1 MRSWTTRLTIL
12 AIAFTV
18 LAPSASDAAAPQRFK
33 NVIVLMYDGAGSTHT
48 TVTRW
53 YKGAPLA
60 LDDMYL
66 TAFRTYG
73 ADSIITDSAPAA
85 TAFACGVKASDKALG
100 VMPDNVTVP
109 GVPVPTDETRGRPVA
124 SVLEAARLTGR
135 STGLVSTSN
144 VQHASPAAYSAHW
157 PDRGNYNE
165 ICEQQVYQS
174 IDVVLGAGK
183 PWLLPTTASGGK
195 RTDGENLVEVLKA
208 RGYAFVEDR
217 AALQAFN
224 GKRVWGM
231 FADGDMRYE
240 MDRTAFSPNQPSLA
254 EMTSKAIDVLSQN
267 PEGFFLFVEGS
278 KVDWAS
284 HANDPIG
291 VISDMLAYD
300 AAVEA
305 ALDFA
310 KANGNTLV
318 LCMADHGNG
327 GMTIGN
333 KKTDATYSKLPLSA
347 LVDPLRKATITG
359 EGVELF
365 LAGDKTEAKI
375 KEALDKY
382 GISDPTAVEIAAVAA
397 TPAGS
402 MNYTVGPMLSSR
414 SSIGWTTGGH
424 TGEDLFLFFW
434 GLSEPL
440 GLVENTT
447 IAAICAEALGI
458 DLPEIT
464 AALFTPE
471 SEFVARGATVKVDRT
486 DVNNPVFIAEKGF
499 AKIEIP
505 LSTNVM
511 KVYYAGVLSETRSL
525 RGIAV
530 QAPKTGK
537 VYVPR
542 QALGPFDWR
551 NGLSAAPLG

>member
-1 MRSWTTRLTIL
+1 MKLRTACHLAIL
-12 AIAFTV
+12 AIAA
-18 LAPSASDAAAPQRFK
+18 LCPIAAEATAPQRFK

-48 TVTRW
+48 TAARW

-60 LDDMYL
+60 LDGMHM

-73 ADSIITDSAPAA
+73 ADSIITDSAPGA
-85 TAFACGVKASDKALG
+85 TAFACGVKASDKQLG

-109 GVPVPTDETRGRPVA
+109 GVPAPTDETKGRPVA

-135 STGLVSTSN
+135 STGLIATSN
-144 VQHASPAAYSAHW
+144 IQHASPAAYSAHW
-157 PDRGNYNE
+157 TDRGNYNE
-165 ICEQQVYQS
+165 ICEQQVYQNV
-174 IDVVLGAGK
+174 DVVLGAGK
-183 PWLLPTTASGGK
+183 PYLLPTSVAGGK
-195 RTDGENLVEVLKA
+195 RTDGENLVDVLKA
-208 RGYAFVEDR
+208 RGYSFVEDR
-217 AALQAFN
+217 ASLQAFS
-224 GKRVWGM
+224 GRKVWGM
-231 FADGDMRYE
+231 FADSDMRYE

-254 EMTSKAIDVLSQN
+254 DMTSKAIDILGQN

-291 VISDMLAYD
+291 VLSDMLAYD
-300 AAVEA
+300 AAVKV
-305 ALDFA
+305 ALDYA
-310 KANGNTLV
+310 KASGNTLV

-375 KEALDKY
+375 KEALLKY
-382 GISDPTAVEIAAVAA
+382 GISDPTTEEIAAVAA

-424 TGEDLFLFFW
+424 TGEDLFLYFW
-434 GLSEPL
+434 GLSDPL
-440 GLVENTT
+440 GILENTD
-447 IAAICAEALGI
+447 IARICAEALGV
-458 DLPEIT
+458 DLAEIT
-464 AALFTPE
+464 AALFAPE
-471 SEFVARGATVKVDRT
+471 SELTATGATVKVNET
-486 DVNNPVFIAEKGF
+486 DATNPVVVIEKGWTR
-499 AKIEIP
+499 AEIP

-511 KVYYAGVLSETRSL
+511 KVYSGGALVETRAL

-530 QAPKTGK
+530 RSTKTRK

-542 QALGPFDWR
+542 QVLGPFDWR
-551 NGLSAAPLG
+551 YAEPAPLPE